1 MTKSDKVCSVILVI
15 FFIVILSFLFWRST
29 ENDKYLQRNYMTE
42 YYREQ
47 AVQALENQELSPTEI
62 NNLLKSESSAPFK
75 ELIERTP
82 DNETKTKGIEIK

>member
-1 MTKSDKVCSVILVI
+1 
-15 FFIVILSFLFWRST
+15 
-29 ENDKYLQRNYMTE
+29 MTE